1 MARPKKLITKIKDAN
16 YEHEV
21 IISPKPYILLLSAPF
36 SDPEGRMEKVLAE
49 IAEEYEDVVKAGIL
63 NIMQERELT
72 EMFEISTAPT
82 LILMT
87 GGVVDIRLPGYPE
100 KEEILRVMELDKI
113 REYRQRGFNY
123 HPPRNFVPGREME
136 SDEEE
141 SDGESR

>member
-100 KEEILRVMELDKI
+100 KKKK
-113 REYRQRGFNY
+113 N
-123 HPPRNFVPGREME
+123 PG
-136 SDEEE
+136 
-141 SDGESR
+141 G